1 VRALL
6 VLSPAWPELEKM
18 GVPLSKDVYGFSVR
32 NLSSLAG
39 PPGLPPDIRQ
49 TLEDALRKAMEDKGV
64 MEQMQRIGELTG
76 FKTGAQV
83 REAIQQVRAEHGA
96 IVEQLGRKKK

>member
-1 VRALL
+1 
-6 VLSPAWPELEKM
+6 
-18 GVPLSKDVYGFSVR
+18 
-32 NLSSLAG
+32 
-39 PPGLPPDIRQ
+39 
-49 TLEDALRKAMEDKGV
+49 MEDRGV
-64 MEQMQRIGELTG
+64 MEQFQKIGELTG

>member
-1 VRALL
+1 L
-6 VLSPAWPELEKM
+6 
-18 GVPLSKDVYGFSVR
+18 
-32 NLSSLAG
+32 SLAG
-39 PPGLPPDIRQ
+39 PPGLPADIRQ

-76 FKTGAQV
+76 FKTGVQI